1 MTGKSRMKMTE
12 GHSYAEAGVD
22 IDASKRAIAS
32 LGEWLDKTLAF
43 RSGEVF
49 SDVKGHYS
57 GLYRLGGDR
66 ILSMSTDSVGT
77 KLVVAEMMGKYDT
90 VGIDLLGVLANDI
103 ISVGS
108 TPVAMV
114 DYIGVEK
121 PDPEM
126 LAEVGRGIYEGC
138 RQANVVVIGGETATV
153 PDLIK
158 GFDLAGAI
166 IGLSDE
172 KDLVLG
178 GEISEGDVVIG
189 LESSGIHS
197 NGYTLAR
204 KAFFN
209 WNEYSAS
216 DPLPTDPDISIGEA
230 LLTPTVIYV
239 EVILDILSEIRP
251 HGLAHISGSG
261 ARKMRRLKKGI
272 GYVLDSNFPVQPIFE
287 AIRKLAK
294 VPWQEMYGT
303 YNMGMGFAV
312 IVDPS
317 DRDEV
322 LDVCEKHGMG
332 ARAIGTAFKDP
343 DESIIVKAQ
352 EKIIL

>member
-1 MTGKSRMKMTE
+1 MKMTE

-57 GLYRLGGDR
+57 GLYRLGGGR

-77 KLVVAEMMGKYDT
+77 KLVVAEMVGRYDT

-121 PDPEM
+121 PDPDM

-166 IGLSDE
+166 IGLSGE
-172 KDLVLG
+172 EELVLG
-178 GEISEGDVVIG
+178 SEISDGDVVIG

-204 KAFFN
+204 RAFFD
-209 WNEYSAS
+209 WNNYSVT
-216 DPLPTDPDISIGEA
+216 DPLPTDPDVTIGEA

-239 EVILDILSEIRP
+239 EVVLDILSKLRP
-251 HGLAHISGSG
+251 HGLAHISGGG

-272 GYVLDSNFPVQPIFE
+272 GYVLDSNFPVQPVFE
-287 AIRKLAK
+287 AIRRLAK
-294 VPWQEMYGT
+294 VPWQEMFRT

-322 LDVCEKHGMG
+322 IEICEGHGMG
-332 ARAIGTAFKDP
+332 ARAVGSAFKDP
-343 DESIIVKAQ
+343 DETIIVKAR

>member
-1 MTGKSRMKMTE
+1 MTE
-12 GHSYAEAGVD
+12 GHSYADAGVD
-22 IDASKRAIAS
+22 IEASRRAIAS
-32 LGEWLDKTLAF
+32 LGDWLDRTLSF
-43 RSGEVF
+43 RSEEVF

-57 GLYRLGGDR
+57 GLYRLGGGR
-66 ILSMSTDSVGT
+66 VLSMSTDSVGT
-77 KLVVAEMMGKYDT
+77 KLVVAEMAKRYDT

-114 DYIGVEK
+114 DYMGVER
-121 PDPEM
+121 PDPDM
-126 LAEVGRGIYEGC
+126 LAEVGKGIYEGC
-138 RQANVVVIGGETATV
+138 RQANVAVIGGETATV

-166 IGLSDE
+166 IGISGED
-172 KDLVLG
+172 DLVLG
-178 GEISEGDVVIG
+178 SEIVEGDLVIG

-204 KAFFN
+204 KAFFT
-209 WNEYSAS
+209 WNDYSVS
-216 DPLPTDPDISIGEA
+216 DPLPTDPEMSIGEA
-230 LLTPTVIYV
+230 LLLPTVIYV
-239 EVILDILSEIRP
+239 RVVLDIISRIRA

-261 ARKMRRLKKGI
+261 VRKMRRLKAGI
-272 GYVLDSNFPVQPIFE
+272 GYVIDSSFPVHPVFE

-294 VPWQEMYGT
+294 VSWEEMYRT

-317 DRDEV
+317 DRD
-322 LDVCEKHGMG
+322 DVIDACENNGVG
-332 ARAIGTAFKDP
+332 ARVVGSAFRDP
-343 DESIIVKAQ
+343 DERIIVKGR
-352 EKIIL
+352 EKILL

>member
-1 MTGKSRMKMTE
+1 MTDGR
-12 GHSYAEAGVD
+12 SYADAGVD
-22 IDASKRAIAS
+22 IEASKRAIAS
-32 LGEWLDKTLAF
+32 LGDWLDRTLSF
-43 RSGEVF
+43 RTDEVF

-57 GLYRLGGDR
+57 GLYRLGGGR
-66 ILSMSTDSVGT
+66 VLSMSTDSVGT

-121 PDPEM
+121 PDPDM
-126 LAEVGRGIYEGC
+126 LSEVGRGIYEGC
-138 RQANVVVIGGETATV
+138 RQAKVVVIGGETATV

-166 IGLSDE
+166 IGLSE
-172 KDLVLG
+172 EEELVLG
-178 GEISEGDVVIG
+178 SEISEGDVVIG

-204 KAFFN
+204 KAFFD
-209 WNEYSAS
+209 WNDYSIS
-216 DPLPTDPDISIGEA
+216 DPLPTDPDLTIGEA
-230 LLTPTVIYV
+230 LLIPTVIYV
-239 EVILDILSEIRP
+239 EVVLDILSEIRP

-261 ARKMRRLKKGI
+261 VRKMRRLKEGI
-272 GYVLDSNFPVQPIFE
+272 GYSLDGTFPAQPIFE

-294 VPWQEMYGT
+294 VPWEEMYKT

-317 DRDEV
+317 DRD
-322 LDVCEKHGMG
+322 DVIDICQRHGVG
-332 ARAIGTAFKDP
+332 AKAVGTAFEDP
-343 DESIIVKAQ
+343 GERIILRAQ
-352 EKIIL
+352 EKMVL